1 MVRRELTTELR
12 LIYKQNFINAKF
24 NGDKSLYD
32 KYMSEKV
39 LQTYYA
45 KKNNNPPSEKVR
57 GRPRKYLI
65 DEKPNEKSD
74 EKSDELK
81 QALLIIMKYIK

>member
-12 LIYKQNFINAKF
+12 LLYKQNFINAKF

-39 LQTYYA
+39 LQSYYA
-45 KKNNNPPSEKVR
+45 KKIIIHQKSEAGLVN
-57 GRPRKYLI
+57 I
-65 DEKPNEKSD
+65 
-74 EKSDELK
+74 
-81 QALLIIMKYIK
+81 